1 MTLWNAEGL
10 KPIGYLVWPL
20 RSLKVRNPF
29 LTLTWPGE
37 WWPDLWWPGARL
49 VPRSQNDPGSWIR
62 MIHDPWFLEILDP
75 IATVLSKDPKDHR
88 SCPETLSL
96 DLIDLGSCP
105 ETLSLDLIDL
115 GSCPETLLLDLI
127 DLGSWTECLSLDPV
141 DLGSWA
147 KHLSWYLKDLGF
159 LDNVSYRSPHGCA
172 PFSLCAATFSFTW
185 FSWIIGY
192 DEYYY
197 ILPSCT
203 LIFVKNLES
212 RQNISESLQIN
223 CKWLAR
229 LADSF
234 SNWQC

>member
-1 MTLWNAEGL
+1 MHSVSGCFFATL
-10 KPIGYLVWPL
+10 L
-20 RSLKVRNPF
+20 RNRMNCMVVFMINTLHGRAPSIAYTTIFCILLGIPCIVRSSLSIFTSIWLISLCVR
-29 LTLTWPGE
+29 TVTG
-37 WWPDLWWPGARL
+37 RL

-105 ETLSLDLIDL
+105 ETLSLDLTDL

-172 PFSLCAATFSFTW
+172 PFSLCAATFLIYHMIFMNYWLWWILLHPSFM
-185 FSWIIGY
+185 Y
-192 DEYYY
+192 
-197 ILPSCT
+197 L
-203 LIFVKNLES
+203 NL
-212 RQNISESLQIN
+212 
-223 CKWLAR
+223 C
-229 LADSF
+229 
-234 SNWQC
+234 

>member
-1 MTLWNAEGL
+1 MTESEKSVGIGICMILPVQYVALPNSVALYL
-10 KPIGYLVWPL
+10 KCVHY
-20 RSLKVRNPF
+20 R
-29 LTLTWPGE
+29 LTS
-37 WWPDLWWPGARL
+37 AKKCVVFRL

-172 PFSLCAATFSFTW
+172 PFSLCAATFSFT
-185 FSWIIGY
+185 
-192 DEYYY
+192 
-197 ILPSCT
+197 
-203 LIFVKNLES
+203 
-212 RQNISESLQIN
+212 
-223 CKWLAR
+223 
-229 LADSF
+229 
-234 SNWQC
+234 